1 MQKKTRLH
9 PDFKLNGQS
18 FSEEALLAFAR
29 LEQASDKDY
38 RVAVGDF
45 LVDWLSETDSVKV
58 FTSGSTGKPKQI
70 ILQKEHMR
78 NSALA
83 TGRFFNLQSGESALL
98 CLSAAFIAGKMML
111 VRAMVLGL
119 ELVIVPPSNNPLKDL
134 KENFDFVAM
143 VPLQVTSSLALLN
156 RVKTLIIGGA
166 PVAKELKEQLVVLNT
181 NSFETYGMTET
192 ITHIAAK
199 NLKDSNFFQVLPG
212 VTIDKD
218 QRGCLVVKAP
228 KVSYEVIQTNDVVE
242 LKGSQMFKW
251 LGRWDNV
258 INSGGI
264 KLIPEVI
271 EEKLKPHIPNRF
283 FLFGVKD
290 ERLGQK
296 LCLLIEQESV
306 VSKNLIEGIKQ
317 HSNLTKFETPKSI
330 YTLAK
335 FVETDTGKVKR
346 QATIDKLFL

>member
-1 MQKKTRLH
+1 MQKRTQLH
-9 PDFKLNGQS
+9 PDFKLNGKS
-18 FSEEALLAFAR
+18 FSEDALLSFAK
-29 LEQASDKDY
+29 LEQASDVDY

-45 LVDWLSETDSVKV
+45 IVDWLSETDSVKV
-58 FTSGSTGKPKQI
+58 FTSGSTGNPKPI
-70 ILQKEHMR
+70 VLQKENMI

-83 TGRFFNLQSGESALL
+83 TGEFFNLKPGHSALL
-98 CLSAAFIAGKMML
+98 CLSAAYIAGKMML

-119 ELVIVPPSNNPLKDL
+119 NLVIVSPSNNPLKNVAV
-134 KENFDFVAM
+134 NFDFVAM
-143 VPLQVTSSLALLN
+143 VPLQVTGSIFFLN
-156 RVKTLIIGGA
+156 KVKTLIIGGA
-166 PVAKELKEQLVVLNT
+166 PVSEKLKEQLLVLNT
-181 NSFETYGMTET
+181 NCFETYGMTET

-199 NLKDSNFFQVLPG
+199 NLKDSNFFKVLPE
-212 VTIDKD
+212 VEIEKD
-218 QRGCLVVKAP
+218 HRGCLVIKAP
-228 KVSYEVIQTNDVVE
+228 KVSNDVIRTNDLVE
-242 LKGSQMFKW
+242 LKGSHMFKW

-271 EEKLKPHIPNRF
+271 EDKLKALIPNRF

-290 ERLGQK
+290 ELLGQK

-306 VSKNLIEGIKQ
+306 ENKNILDSIKQ
-317 HSNLTKFETPKSI
+317 HSNLSRFEMPKSV

-335 FVETDTGKVKR
+335 FEETETGKVKR